1 MQAIA
6 HRMDKKVLLHSTEN
20 SIKYPMT
27 SHNGKEYKKECTYM
41 YKLNHFGVQQ
51 KFILHCKLTIHC
63 KSTILK

>member
-41 YKLNHFGVQQ
+41 YN
-51 KFILHCKLTIHC
+51 
-63 KSTILK
+63 